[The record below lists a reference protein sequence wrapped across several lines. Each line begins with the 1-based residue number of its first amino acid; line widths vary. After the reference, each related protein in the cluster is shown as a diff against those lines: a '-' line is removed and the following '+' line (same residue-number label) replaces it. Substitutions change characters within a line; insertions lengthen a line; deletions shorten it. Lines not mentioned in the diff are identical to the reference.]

1 MRGEGWGIWGPRG
14 MSGWERWRFEWVNGV
29 RWVGGVGEGWVGEG
43 WVMMERG
50 LFVCGGGHRSG
61 VDVQG
66 FADFCYHLQYAYC
79 RPTYETL
86 AKMMSVR
93 PRTRMSRMTSSSV
106 RLVCSSLRSSSNGI
120 SRGSSGGT
128 PSFTSPAHSHTY
140 SRWKPHTTW
149 NIAFLPLFRYVL
161 VVLWYQTSKYYF
173 PSNTI

>member
-1 MRGEGWGIWGPRG
+1 MWGVRDMRTERNEWMREMRIWMGEWGEMGRWCWWG
-14 MSGWERWRFEWVNGV
+14 SSRWRVSND
-29 RWVGGVGEGWVGEG
+29 REGFICV
-43 WVMMERG
+43 
-50 LFVCGGGHRSG
+50 GGGHFRFLSWPG
-61 VDVQG
+61 VDVDVQG

-79 RPTYETL
+79 TYETL

-140 SRWKPHTTW
+140 SNW
-149 NIAFLPLFRYVL
+149 L
-161 VVLWYQTSKYYF
+161 
-173 PSNTI
+173 